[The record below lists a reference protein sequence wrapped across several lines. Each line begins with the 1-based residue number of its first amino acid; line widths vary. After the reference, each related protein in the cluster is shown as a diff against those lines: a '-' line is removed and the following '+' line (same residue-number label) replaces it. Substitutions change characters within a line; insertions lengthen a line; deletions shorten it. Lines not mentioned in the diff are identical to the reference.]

1 MAMAHQKEKGAIIGY
16 VLVGALLTTALAG
29 GVYVMRHGA
38 TSTSDTVQTAKTDEV
53 AKTDAADTNKKE
65 EAKNS
70 STATPDDKTSNRKDS
85 VDTVLKQQ
93 ADKNKADNKKTEDKK
108 PTEVKTEQKTDAKAG
123 TTTTPAPAPTQTQP
137 SNQAN
142 ATPATTPTTSTSP
155 NSGLPHRRRTNYRQP
170 VLARRLLR
178 RLPASFYWVLVWR
191 IFAHNG
197 SSRH

>member
-38 TSTSDTVQTAKTDEV
+38 TSSDTVQTAKTDEA

-70 STATPDDKTSNRKDS
+70 STATPDDKASNKKDS

-93 ADKNKADNKKTEDKK
+93 ADKNKADSKN
-108 PTEVKTEQKTDAKAG
+108 DADRSA
-123 TTTTPAPAPTQTQP
+123 
-137 SNQAN
+137 
-142 ATPATTPTTSTSP
+142 
-155 NSGLPHRRRTNYRQP
+155 L
-170 VLARRLLR
+170 
-178 RLPASFYWVLVWR
+178 
-191 IFAHNG
+191 
-197 SSRH
+197 